1 MKKSILPLA
10 IAALASQAHAGTVT
24 TDGAD
29 IVIKTKGG
37 FEAKTTDGEYSFK
50 IGGRVQMDYN
60 SYDGVTN
67 AGASDPGST
76 GSDFFFR
83 RARLAVKGHAGD
95 WKYGLSYNLGADGI
109 ESGVDQ
115 LKVTYTGFGKM
126 FNITAGQQKEDFG
139 LEDTGS
145 SKWITAIERS
155 LVANA
160 FDTGNNIGIKAHGS
174 NDMLTY
180 SLGVYKEG
188 SDNDRDLES
197 AVTGRLVVRPIYSK
211 ESVLHLGAGFTQRN
225 ADSEASVDGG
235 DFVGGFDDFDSRLG
249 VRGGSDGGATKYAP
263 KFASSADDSDESSIY
278 NLEVAYSSGPLHIMA
293 EYYKGELEAPET
305 IPASDDL
312 EVDGYYVQAAWIL
325 TGESRKYKTSSASF
339 DKVKPKG
346 DKGAWEIF
354 ARIDHMSADDGTN
367 INLVGGD
374 DADVLTLGVNWY
386 ATPNVKMSLNYIN
399 AETDEEIN
407 GEDDGDAIAAR
418 LQYAF

>member
-1 MKKSILPLA
+1 MKKAILPLA

-95 WKYGLSYNLGADGI
+95 WKYGLSYNLGTDSTDA
-109 ESGVDQ
+109 GVDQ

-211 ESVLHLGAGFTQRN
+211 ESVLHLGAGFTQRD
-225 ADSEASVDGG
+225 ADTS
-235 DFVGGFDDFDSRLG
+235 FDDYDSRLG
-249 VRGGSDGGATKYAP
+249 VRGGSDGGATRYAP
-263 KFASSADDSDESSIY
+263 QFASGDGDESSIY
-278 NLEVAYSSGPLHIMA
+278 NVEFAYAAGPLHVMA
-293 EYYKGELEAPET
+293 EYYHGEIDAPESV
-305 IPASDDL
+305 ANSDDL
-312 EVDGYYVQAAWIL
+312 EVDGYYAQVGWIL

>member
-1 MKKSILPLA
+1 MKKAILPLA
-10 IAALASQAHAGTVT
+10 IAALATQANAGVVT

-50 IGGRVQMDYN
+50 IGGRAQMDYN

-95 WKYGLSYNLGADGI
+95 WKYGLSYNLGVDDI

-115 LKVTYTGFGKM
+115 LKVTYTGFGKLL
-126 FNITAGQQKEDFG
+126 NITAGQQKEDFG

-160 FDTGNNIGIKAHGS
+160 FDTGNNTGIKAHGS
-174 NDMLTY
+174 SDLLTY

-188 SDNDRDLES
+188 SNNDRDLDS
-197 AVTGRLVVRPIYSK
+197 AVTGRFVVRPIYSK
-211 ESVLHLGAGFTQRN
+211 EAVLHLGAGFTQRDVSSDVAAAGN
-225 ADSEASVDGG
+225 
-235 DFVGGFDDFDSRLG
+235 GFDDFDSRLG

-263 KFASSADDSDESSIY
+263 KFASGDGEESTAY
-278 NLEVAYSSGPLHIMA
+278 NLEAAYSSGPLHVMA
-293 EYYKGELEAPET
+293 EYYKGEIDAPESVPT
-305 IPASDDL
+305 SDDL
-312 EVDGYYVQAAWIL
+312 EVDGYYLQAAWIL

-339 DKVKPKG
+339 DKVKPTG
-346 DKGAWEIF
+346 DKGAWEVF

-367 INLVGGD
+367 IDLVGGD

-386 ATPNVKMSLNYIN
+386 ASSNVKMSLNYID

-407 GEDDGDAIAAR
+407 GEDSGKAIAAR
-418 LQYAF
+418 FQYAF

>member
-1 MKKSILPLA
+1 MKKAILPLA

-60 SYDGVTN
+60 SYDGVMN
-67 AGASDPGST
+67 ADTDDVADAGDSAD
-76 GSDFFFR
+76 DFFFR
-83 RARLAVKGHAGD
+83 RARLAIKGHAGD
-95 WKYGLSYNLGADGI
+95 WKYGLSYNLGVDDI
-109 ESGVDQ
+109 DDGVDQ

-145 SKWITAIERS
+145 SKWTTAMERS

-174 NDMLTY
+174 SDLLTY
-180 SLGVYKEG
+180 SLGVYKDG
-188 SDNDRDLES
+188 SDDDRDMDTS
-197 AVTGRLVVRPIYSK
+197 VTGRLVVRPIYSK
-211 ESVLHLGAGFTQRN
+211 EAVLHLGAGFTQR
-225 ADSEASVDGG
+225 DG
-235 DFVGGFDDFDSRLG
+235 DTRFNDDFDSRLG
-249 VRGGSDGGATKYAP
+249 VRGGSDGGAQRFAP
-263 KFASSADDSDESSIY
+263 QFASGDGDESSAY
-278 NLEVAYSSGPLHIMA
+278 NVEFAYASGPLHIMA
-293 EYYKGELEAPET
+293 EYYSGELDAPESV
-305 IPASDDL
+305 PASDDL
-312 EVDGYYVQAAWIL
+312 EVDGYYAQVGWIL

-346 DKGAWEIF
+346 DGGAWEVF

>member
-1 MKKSILPLA
+1 MKKAILPLA

-50 IGGRVQMDYN
+50 IGGRAQIDYN

-67 AGASDPGST
+67 AGASDPGAT
-76 GSDFFFR
+76 GSDIFFR

-95 WKYGLSYNLGADGI
+95 WKYGLSYNLGVDDI

-126 FNITAGQQKEDFG
+126 FNITAGQQKENFG

-180 SLGVYKEG
+180 SLGMFKEG
-188 SDNDRDLES
+188 SNNDRELDS

-211 ESVLHLGAGFTQRN
+211 ESVLHLGAGFTQREVSDDV
-225 ADSEASVDGG
+225 AAG
-235 DFVGGFDDFDSRLG
+235 DDGFDDFDSRLG
-249 VRGGSDGGATKYAP
+249 VRGGSDGGAQRFAP
-263 KFASSADDSDESSIY
+263 KFTSGDGEESSAY
-278 NLEVAYSSGPLHIMA
+278 NLEVAYASGPLHIMA
-293 EYYKGELEAPET
+293 EYYKGEVDAPESV
-305 IPASDDL
+305 ANSDDL
-312 EVDGYYVQAAWIL
+312 EVDGYYVQAGWIL